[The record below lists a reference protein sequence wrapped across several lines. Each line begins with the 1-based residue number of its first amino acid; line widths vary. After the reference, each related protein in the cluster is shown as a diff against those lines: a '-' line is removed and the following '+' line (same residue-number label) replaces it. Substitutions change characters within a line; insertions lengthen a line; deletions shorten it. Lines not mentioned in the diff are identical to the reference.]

1 MSNEQELS
9 QLTSPKQHLRS
20 KSQQES
26 LSRIVKAQ
34 VTLLVSNLDNDNFT
48 RKATEINTVS

>member
-1 MSNEQELS
+1 MMNNEQEMI
-9 QLTSPKQHLRS
+9 QQQAR
-20 KSQQES
+20 SQQAS

-48 RKATEINTVS
+48 RKAAEINTVS